1 MSTLAYDLLAETLEK
16 QGIQVE
22 AVKAQLKE
30 QHIETPSWGYGNSG
44 TRFGV
49 FEQPGAARNAA
60 ERLEDAATVHRF
72 TGIAPTVALHIPWD
86 KTDDWGALKQYAAD
100 VGIGIGAINPNV
112 FQDQAYKLGSV
123 CNPDAAIRR
132 LAIDHMLE
140 CVDIMGKTGSD
151 LLSLWFA
158 DGTNFPGQANF
169 RKRKGWMETA
179 LAEVYDALPDATRML
194 IEYKFFEPAFYH
206 TDLPDW
212 GTAYLMATKLG
223 EKAQVLIDSGTPPAR
238 HEY

>member
-223 EKAQVLIDSGTPPAR
+223 EKAQVLIDSGSSPAR